1 MRIIIVGGGVVGMSL
16 GDHLLRD
23 KHQLSL
29 IEVDSLL
36 CEQLSDKLDAQ
47 ILNGPGTSPTILKE
61 AGLPDAD
68 MVLAVTPND
77 EVNMLVCAI
86 AAQYDVKH
94 RIARLRSSEFA
105 EGSDVIDL
113 AKLGVTSV
121 IYPEKVLADQ
131 IMQFVETPHAIE
143 AANFEQGRI
152 LLRGFKVTEEME
164 LANKTPQQIREEIA
178 PVVVLF
184 SALIRNG
191 TGVIPDG
198 ATVIEPG
205 DTLYA
210 LFPRESLDRFRKLIG
225 IEKKNRKIIMTGDS
239 YSSIE
244 LAKLLDQT
252 DYQVTYV
259 DPSLEHANKA
269 AALLENIEVLHGTCT
284 EPDLLRELNV
294 DAASFFIAVSDEAD
308 YNMLSTLLAKAE
320 GAHEVIAITTED
332 LHDHLF
338 HSIGIDHIINPR
350 VTTARAILDIISR
363 GHIGAV
369 VKLSDVDIEA
379 VRFNVSADCEVAN
392 QKVRKIA
399 TKLRRGTIIGV
410 IVRQDRMI
418 LPDGETIIEPDDHVI
433 VITQHRNLSIVSKL
447 FKPRRLFKRG

>member
-1 MRIIIVGGGVVGMSL
+1 MRIVIVGGGVVGMSL

-29 IEVDSLL
+29 IEVDPLL
-36 CEQLSDKLDAQ
+36 CEQLGEKLDAQ

-68 MVLAVTPND
+68 MVLAVTPSD

-94 RIARLRSSEFA
+94 RIARLRSAEFA

-131 IMQFVETPHAIE
+131 IMQFVETPHALE
-143 AANFEQGRI
+143 AANFEHGRI
-152 LLRGFKVTEEME
+152 LLRGFKVTEEMD

-205 DTLYA
+205 DTLYT

-225 IEKKNRKIIMTGDS
+225 IETKNRKIIMTGDS

-269 AALLENIEVLHGTCT
+269 AALLEKIEVLHGTCT
-284 EPDLLRELNV
+284 EPNLLRELNV

-308 YNMLSTLLAKAE
+308 YNMLSALLAKAE

-379 VRFNVSADCEVAN
+379 VRFNVSADCNVAN
-392 QKVRKIA
+392 QKVRKVA
-399 TKLRRGTIIGV
+399 TKLRRGSIIGV
-410 IVRQDRMI
+410 IVREDRMI
-418 LPDGETIIEPDDHVI
+418 LPDGETIIKPDDHVI
-433 VITQHRNLSIVSKL
+433 VMTQHRNLPIVSKL